1 MDSISDVKFYIDEQ
15 YENEKGVFTV
25 ISMKKD
31 AMLIRWANGEEI
43 MTEIDLQQRIQV
55 RRRREKIIK
64 AKKAIEADGS
74 AKSGAGKRKGFH
86 GLQFDD
92 FTDSASQRTWRG
104 RGQLG
109 GAVTQKLSKTELNF
123 NSWAFAQK
131 PEIHWSDIKRR
142 ARGNAQHQASF
153 FVRLNDSSLTF
164 GFNLT
169 RPAAD
174 SDSSRA
180 WKAFASWLDSQDND
194 GIIREL
200 AVNNTVAVYDR
211 ARFRT
216 RELTPN
222 DQGWSIAGQKKQQN
236 LESLTAYFES
246 AQEKGGAELEIVMK
260 IDKASAVER
269 GKDIA
274 ADIAE
279 LFSQLMPLYQ
289 AAEM

>member
-1 MDSISDVKFYIDEQ
+1 MDSISDVKFYLDEQ

-25 ISMKKD
+25 VSMHKD
-31 AMLIRWANGEEI
+31 EMLIRWANGEEI
-43 MTEIDLQQRIQV
+43 MTEIELQQRIQV

-64 AKKAIEADGS
+64 AKKAMEADGS
-74 AKSGAGKRKGFH
+74 GKSGNRKGFQ

-109 GAVTQKLSKTELNF
+109 GAVTQKLPKNSFDF

-142 ARGNAQHQASF
+142 ARGNAQQQASF
-153 FVRLNDSSLTF
+153 FVRLNDNSLTF

-180 WKAFASWLDSQDND
+180 WNAFSRWLEDQDND

-222 DQGWSIAGQKKQQN
+222 DQGWSVAGQKKQQD
-236 LESLTAYFES
+236 LESLTAYFEA
-246 AQEKGGAELEIVMK
+246 AQEKGGADLEIVMK
-260 IDKASAVER
+260 MDKASAVER

-274 ADIAE
+274 ADIAG
-279 LFSQLMPLYQ
+279 LFAQLMPLYQ
-289 AAEM
+289 AAA